1 MKHQKYFKPALA
13 LVAGFL
19 TIFILNTVS
28 RLFIFQK
35 VKGFTNG
42 SSMVDTTA
50 YNSLLHTTV
59 ALFIPIIGG
68 IVVGYLVKKKG
79 VYFGGALAIILKMI
93 SVGIICTLFIYPPAL
108 YGIQLST
115 EAARTYALQNLSREF
130 ISLPFSILFM
140 AWGGWVGE
148 KFAQFTFFP
157 KRISQ

>member
-1 MKHQKYFKPALA
+1 MQQKKYIKPALSL
-13 LVAGFL
+13 LVGFL
-19 TIFILNTVS
+19 TIFILNTIS

-35 VKGFTNG
+35 VKGFANG
-42 SSMVDTTA
+42 SSMVDTTV
-50 YNSLLHTTV
+50 YNSFLHTTV

-68 IVVGYLVKKKG
+68 IVVGYLVKKRG
-79 VYFGGALAIILKMI
+79 AYFGGALAIILKMI
-93 SVGIICTLFIYPPAL
+93 SVGVICTLFIYPPAF
-108 YGIQLST
+108 YGIQLSG

-148 KFAQFTFFP
+148 KFAQFTFFQ